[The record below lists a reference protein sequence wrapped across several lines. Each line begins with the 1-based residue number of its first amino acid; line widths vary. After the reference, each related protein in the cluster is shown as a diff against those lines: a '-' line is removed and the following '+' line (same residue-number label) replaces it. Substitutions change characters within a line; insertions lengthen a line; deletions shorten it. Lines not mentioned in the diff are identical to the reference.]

1 MGIVYRVRCH
11 KILIYLPIELHR
23 FDSCQRPKVAFFEA
37 VNSWLGLI
45 NVYKFTTLDNFHLQ
59 RPKPFVYNI
68 TDSTTLKFFAMEIFS
83 GCEIRMVAAAHE

>member
-59 RPKPFVYNI
+59 RPKPFVYII
-68 TDSTTLKFFAMEIFS
+68 TDAEILRDGNSSRMSDSIQFS
-83 GCEIRMVAAAHE
+83 HLFIVR